1 MRVPSP
7 SWARTRATVE
17 GRRAL
22 TRWAGED
29 AHGRPLEPLGAIMNF
44 SYSKLKV
51 FGGRSNLAL
60 AERVAR
66 HLGDSLGKITLSN
79 FPDGEISVRIE
90 EDVRGRDIYL
100 LQSTCPPVNENLM
113 ELLVMLDSFKRASAA
128 RITAVLPY
136 YGYARQ
142 DRKDVGR
149 VPITAKLVA
158 DLLTVA
164 GAHRVLALDLHAAQ
178 IQGFFDIPVDHLFAS
193 PVIVEYIRSLNIPL
207 RDLVVLSPDEGSIKK
222 ALMYQKKLGGAIA
235 IVDKRR
241 TSPTETKQA
250 NLIGASLDGK
260 VAVIF
265 DDMISTAGS
274 VVGAAHVA
282 KHNGAREVYACATHA
297 VLCGPAIERLRDA
310 PIRQVVVTDSIPVPP
325 NKQLPNLVVLSI
337 APLLADAI
345 KRIHLNESVSKLF
358 E

>member
-1 MRVPSP
+1 MAALSWNPS
-7 SWARTRATVE
+7 AT
-17 GRRAL
+17 
-22 TRWAGED
+22 
-29 AHGRPLEPLGAIMNF
+29 MNF

-51 FGGRSNLAL
+51 FSGRSNIAL

-66 HLGDSLGKITLSN
+66 HLGDTLGKITLSN

-178 IQGFFDIPVDHLFAS
+178 IQGFFDIPVDHLHGG
-193 PVIVEYIRSLNIPL
+193 PVLCEFVRGLNIPE

-222 ALMYQKKLGGAIA
+222 SLLYQKKLGGSLA

-241 TSPTETKQA
+241 TSATETKQA
-250 NLIGASLDGK
+250 NVIGAQLEGK

-265 DDMISTAGS
+265 DDMISTASS
-274 VVGAAHVA
+274 VVGAAQVA
-282 KHNGAREVYACATHA
+282 KQNRAREIYACATHG
-297 VLCGPAIERLRDA
+297 VLCGPAIENLRNS
-310 PIRQVVVTDSIPVPP
+310 PIHQVVVTDSIPIPP
-325 NKQLPNLVVLSI
+325 SKHLPNLTVLSI